1 MTKKTTKK
9 TKKRPMKEASKM
21 TTPTKTDDEAL
32 QWMRDVCFALPNTSE
47 GVHYGEIVFKVGA
60 DMFASCG
67 AKRGP
72 RTIVFQINPKRTA
85 ELLETDKRFRRYPY
99 EKSGLWI
106 KAAEV
111 TDWEQLRTFVE
122 ESYQRFARPAAS
134 ASPAPAAA
142 TPKKNGT
149 KKTKTRA

>member
-9 TKKRPMKEASKM
+9 TTKEATKM
-21 TTPTKTDDEAL
+21 RTTPTKTDDEAL
-32 QWMRDVCFALPNTSE
+32 QWMRDVCLALPNTSE
-47 GVHYGEIVFKVGA
+47 GVHYGEIVFKVGTE
-60 DMFASCG
+60 MFASCG

-85 ELLETDKRFRRYPY
+85 ELLETDARFRRYPY
-99 EKSGLWI
+99 EKNGLWI

-111 TDWEQLRTFVE
+111 TDWEQLRAFVE

-134 ASPAPAAA
+134 ASPAPAAP